1 MSSQDSNTIV
11 HVQNNACNYIVSET
25 NSCNHY
31 IVSETNQANLHIVS
45 ENNQATNTI
54 EAIDNHYVIYID
66 IIDNRI
72 LYAPS
77 GGGGDPTG
85 VLTCKNIS
93 SSYTALTTDDVLF
106 VSPNLSNITIT
117 LYSPI
122 NNIGKKIVVKKKI
135 ASQYNLI
142 INVVGNGSIDGAST
156 SQLYYE
162 NESFTLISDGQ
173 EWCIT

>member
-11 HVQNNACNYIVSET
+11 HVQNNT
-25 NSCNHY
+25 CNHY
-31 IVSETNQANLHIVS
+31 IVSETNQV
-45 ENNQATNTI
+45 TNII
-54 EAIDNHYVIYID
+54 EASDNHYVIYID

-77 GGGGDPTG
+77 SGGGGGGDTAGP
-85 VLTCKNIS
+85 LTCKNIS
-93 SSYTALTTDDVLF
+93 SSYTVLTTDDVLF
-106 VSPNLSNITIT
+106 VSPNLSDITIT

-122 NNIGKKIVVKKKI
+122 NNKGKKIVIKRKI
-135 ASQYNLI
+135 SSQYNLI
-142 INVVGNGSIDGAST
+142 INVVGNGNIDGVST
-156 SQLYYE
+156 AQLYYE